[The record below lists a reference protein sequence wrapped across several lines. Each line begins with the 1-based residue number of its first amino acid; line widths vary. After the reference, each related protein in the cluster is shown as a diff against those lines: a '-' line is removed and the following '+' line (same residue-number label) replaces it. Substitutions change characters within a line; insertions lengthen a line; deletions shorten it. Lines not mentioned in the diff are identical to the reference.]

1 VSTGQVSDEVV
12 RLLGL
17 LAGAGLHD
25 VTTSRDNYDCA
36 GGLDCTGDGMLDTE
50 YHNPVVPPDVA
61 SYDAST
67 FITKVATVPS
77 TTTPLPYASLTEDT
91 FFSVRGAA
99 AVTFRVHAENTT
111 VRPPTLLVMRA
122 LIRVQTPSGQI
133 LGGKD
138 GIKLVYFVIPEY
150 IDIAN

>member
-1 VSTGQVSDEVV
+1 MV

-25 VTTSRDNYDCA
+25 VTTSRANYDCA
-36 GGLDCTGDGMLDTE
+36 GGLDCTGDGLTDLE
-50 YHNPVVPPDVA
+50 YHNPTIAPDITPF
-61 SYDAST
+61 DAST

-77 TTTPLPYASLTEDT
+77 TSTPLPYASLTEDT
-91 FFSVRGAA
+91 FYAVRGAA
-99 AVTFRVHAENTT
+99 SVTFRVHAENTT
-111 VRPPTLLVMRA
+111 VRPPSLLVMRA